1 MALPFHLTALLPV
14 LLTGLAGSV
23 HCAGM
28 CGGIVSA
35 LTAAQPVA
43 ARPAPVAAQARVIP
57 ITVVTAPGQAVRV
70 ATYNVGRIASYMTL
84 GAVVGGFAGSLVQ
97 ITQLAQLQTV
107 FYWLANLMLVA
118 LGLHLMQAWSGL
130 LVLEAKG
137 RVLWGHLS
145 PLLKPLV
152 PMDTLPKAFALGAM
166 WGCLPCGM
174 IYSLLL
180 TALLSGS
187 AVGGAAVM
195 FAFGLGTLPMLFGL
209 GMLGA
214 RLRAAGNWAAF
225 RRASGML
232 VLGFGLLGLFRAATG
247 ITSTWMDA
255 LCLTTH

>member
-1 MALPFHLTALLPV
+1 
-14 LLTGLAGSV
+14 
-23 HCAGM
+23 M

-35 LTAAQPVA
+35 LTAAQPAVA
-43 ARPAPVAAQARVIP
+43 SPAPAGATARVIP
-57 ITVVTAPGQAVRV
+57 VAVVTAPGQALRV

-97 ITQLAQLQTV
+97 LTQLAQLQTV

-130 LVLEAKG
+130 LLLESKG
-137 RVLWGHLS
+137 RVLWAHLS

-187 AVGGAAVM
+187 AAGGAAVM

-214 RLRAAGNWAAF
+214 RLRAAGNWATF
-225 RRASGML
+225 RRASGLL

>member
-14 LLTGLAGSV
+14 FVTGLAGSV

-35 LTAAQPVA
+35 LTAAQPA
-43 ARPAPVAAQARVIP
+43 PPHPAPGAAQARVIP
-57 ITVVTAPGQAVRV
+57 ITVVLAPGQALRV
-70 ATYNVGRIASYMTL
+70 AAYNAGRIGSYVAL
-84 GAVVGGFAGSLVQ
+84 GTTVGGFAASLAD

-107 FYWLANLMLVA
+107 FYWMANLMLVA
-118 LGLHLMQAWSGL
+118 LGLHLMKAWRGL

-137 RVLWGHLS
+137 RVLWGFVS

-152 PMDTLPKAFALGAM
+152 PMDTLPKAFAAGAM
-166 WGCLPCGM
+166 WGFLPCGM

-187 AVGGAAVM
+187 AMGGAAVM

-225 RRASGML
+225 RRAGGML

>member
-14 LLTGLAGSV
+14 FVTGLAGSV

-35 LTAAQPVA
+35 LSASQPG
-43 ARPAPVAAQARVIP
+43 RVIP
-57 ITVVTAPGQAVRV
+57 IAAAVLPGQALRV
-70 ATYNVGRIASYMTL
+70 ATYNAGRIASYMVL
-84 GAVVGGFAGSLVQ
+84 GALMGGVAGSLAQ

-118 LGLHLMQAWSGL
+118 LGLHLIEAWSGL
-130 LVLEAKG
+130 LLLEAKG

-152 PMDTLPKAFALGAM
+152 PMDTLPKAFALGAL

-187 AVGGAAVM
+187 AAGGAAVM

-209 GMLGA
+209 GLLGA
-214 RLRAAGNWAAF
+214 RLRAAGHWVAF
-225 RRASGML
+225 RQAGGWL

-247 ITSTWMDA
+247 ITSTWADA

>member
-1 MALPFHLTALLPV
+1 ME
-14 LLTGLAGSV
+14 
-23 HCAGM
+23 
-28 CGGIVSA
+28 
-35 LTAAQPVA
+35 
-43 ARPAPVAAQARVIP
+43 
-57 ITVVTAPGQAVRV
+57 
-70 ATYNVGRIASYMTL
+70 
-84 GAVVGGFAGSLVQ
+84 
-97 ITQLAQLQTV
+97 
-107 FYWLANLMLVA
+107 
-118 LGLHLMQAWSGL
+118 AWSGL

-137 RVLWGHLS
+137 RVLWSHLS

-152 PMDTLPKAFALGAM
+152 PMDSLPKAFALGAM
-166 WGCLPCGM
+166 WGFLPCGM

-187 AVGGAAVM
+187 AAGGAAVM

-225 RRASGML
+225 RRASGVL